1 MPGCKWLFLFL
12 SSKSLIWKCLYGIAL
27 QSLALKSNEFT
38 ISPCYSP
45 VVNITILSCAAP
57 YPVPSSRRR
66 RRLYRGGG
74 VVVGGDSATFSSTA
88 PGRGVRRPPRCPPS
102 CCGRLTAGWL
112 ARFALTLDDHS
123 PSLSTSIPPIG
134 SHRCRP
140 LFFSNLLSSP
150 PSILTRSAYAVCAA
164 SAAIVVS
171 GNGVGVSATTPTHPY
186 PTTMI
191 FPTRSQVFYFV
202 ILLLPITYYQQ
213 THTPKL
219 L

>member
-1 MPGCKWLFLFL
+1 MLF
-12 SSKSLIWKCLYGIAL
+12 SGI
-27 QSLALKSNEFT
+27 EH
-38 ISPCYSP
+38 Y
-45 VVNITILSCAAP
+45 ILSCTAP
-57 YPVPSSRRR
+57 YRVPSLRRR

-88 PGRGVRRPPRCPPS
+88 PGRGVRRPPRSPPS
-102 CCGRLTAGWL
+102 CCRLTAGWL

-140 LFFSNLLSSP
+140 LFFSNLLFSP
-150 PSILTRSAYAVCAA
+150 SSILTRSAYAVCAA
-164 SAAIVVS
+164 SAATVVS

-186 PTTMI
+186 QTTMI

-202 ILLLPITYYQQ
+202 ILLLPITYHQQ

-219 L
+219 F